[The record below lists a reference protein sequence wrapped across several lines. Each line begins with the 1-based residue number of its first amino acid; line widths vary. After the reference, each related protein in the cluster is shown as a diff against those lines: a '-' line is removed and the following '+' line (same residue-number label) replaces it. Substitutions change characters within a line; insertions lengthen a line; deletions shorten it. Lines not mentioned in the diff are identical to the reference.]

1 MSRTKS
7 QQRVQNIRSILE
19 IYIYDERDLTEAE
32 QNRLLKDVLAE
43 GKRINQNMRAMRN
56 ANVTGVV
63 YDRTMQ
69 FLKNMGRNTFPEKGG
84 AIDNVEDLI
93 EYAQELQSIAGAK
106 TLTLRGERQYRRKLG
121 KMFKRGKGSAGI
133 SEAKMKDFEI
143 FLSSE
148 IWDIVKKYDSSR
160 IYDVADALEEGK
172 DIEDLNDLFEK
183 YENGQMSADE
193 AIETW
198 ATMSE
203 EEIEAMLEG
212 DEE

>member
-1 MSRTKS
+1 MPKTKS

-19 IYIYDERDLTEAE
+19 TYDERYLTEAE
-32 QNRLLKDVLAE
+32 QDRLFKDVLAE

-69 FLKNMGRNTFPEKGG
+69 FLKNMGRKTFPEKAG
-84 AIDNVEDLI
+84 AIDSLEDLI
-93 EYAQELQSIAGAK
+93 EYAEELQSVAGAK

-133 SEAKMKDFEI
+133 SEAKMKDFET

-203 EEIEAMLEG
+203 EEIEAMLED